1 MKKAIL
7 ASVIAAV
14 VCGTA
19 HASDGGVYY
28 ETETVTKNVSM
39 NVDTATY
46 RDNAYTAPR
55 RVVVSNA
62 RPCTRTVAA
71 PIRVKTYTEVI
82 DHYQVYQPVTV
93 YQPVGA
99 YAQRRIIES
108 ARPCG
113 CGK

>member
-7 ASVIAAV
+7 VSLFAAT

-19 HASDGGVYY
+19 VASDGGVYY
-28 ETETVTKNVSM
+28 ETETVTQNVSVKM
-39 NVDTATY
+39 DTTTY
-46 RDNAYTAPR
+46 GADTYVAPSR
-55 RVVVSNA
+55 TIVAV
-62 RPCTRTVAA
+62 RPCARAA
-71 PIRVKTYTEVI
+71 AKPVRVKTYTEVI

-99 YAQRRIIES
+99 YAQRRVIES

>member
-7 ASVIAAV
+7 VSLFAATVCGAAV
-14 VCGTA
+14 
-19 HASDGGVYY
+19 ASDGGVYY
-28 ETETVTKNVSM
+28 ETETVNKHVSVKM
-39 NVDTATY
+39 DTTTY
-46 RDNAYTAPR
+46 DAGAYVAPR
-55 RVVVSNA
+55 RTVVA
-62 RPCTRTVAA
+62 TRPCTRVAA
-71 PIRVKTYTEVI
+71 APVRVKTYTEVI

-99 YAQRRIIES
+99 YAQRRVIES

>member
-7 ASVIAAV
+7 ASVIAAT
-14 VCGTA
+14 VCGAA

-28 ETETVTKNVSM
+28 ETETVTRNVSM
-39 NVDTATY
+39 NTNT
-46 RDNAYTAPR
+46 AYTAPR
-55 RVVVSNA
+55 RAVVTVA
-62 RPCTRTVAA
+62 RPCARTAAA
-71 PIRVKTYTEVI
+71 PVRVKTYTEVI

-93 YQPVGA
+93 YQPVGN
-99 YAQRRIIES
+99 YAQRRVIES

>member
-7 ASVIAAV
+7 VSLFVAT

-19 HASDGGVYY
+19 VASDGGVYY
-28 ETETVTKNVSM
+28 ETETVTKNVSIQM
-39 NVDTATY
+39 NTTTYDT
-46 RDNAYTAPR
+46 DAYVAPR
-55 RVVVSNA
+55 RVVAA
-62 RPCTRTVAA
+62 RPCARTAA
-71 PIRVKTYTEVI
+71 PVRVKTYTEVI

-99 YAQRRIIES
+99 YAQRRIVD
-108 ARPCG
+108 APRPCG